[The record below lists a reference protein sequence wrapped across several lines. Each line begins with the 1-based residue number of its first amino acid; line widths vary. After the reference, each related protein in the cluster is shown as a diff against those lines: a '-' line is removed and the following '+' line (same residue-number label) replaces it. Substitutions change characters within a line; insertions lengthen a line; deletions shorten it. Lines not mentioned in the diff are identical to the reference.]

1 MSHLASRFLLT
12 VIVVCGV
19 AIGASRLLAIFPASS
34 GASRSDRE
42 ALSGEGSP
50 KRTPGT
56 PACVLPDDLSYW
68 REHLG
73 SWLRYIVQRVGA
85 PEGWALNA
93 NDIFETGTALELRP
107 DEYSDRFTIDVL
119 ASPPDMDHDARE
131 HMLPVGQQGDWE
143 MYHSRE
149 GRMEAFLAAGP
160 TLWISLY
167 AYSDVE
173 DGSIDWQPED
183 APDVWVAAVLT
194 EVQRTPPPE
203 CRIEA

>member
-1 MSHLASRFLLT
+1 MSRLASRFLLT

-73 SWLRYIVQRVGA
+73 SWLRDIVQRVGA

-119 ASPPDMDHDARE
+119 AAPPDMDHDARE
-131 HMLPVGQQGDWE
+131 HMDLLGQQGDYM
-143 MYHSRE
+143 MYFFSEGSRE
-149 GRMEAFLAAGP
+149 HIMAAGP

-167 AYSDVE
+167 AYSDME
-173 DGSIDWQPED
+173 NGSIVWQSED
-183 APDVWVAAVLT
+183 APEVWIMNVLS